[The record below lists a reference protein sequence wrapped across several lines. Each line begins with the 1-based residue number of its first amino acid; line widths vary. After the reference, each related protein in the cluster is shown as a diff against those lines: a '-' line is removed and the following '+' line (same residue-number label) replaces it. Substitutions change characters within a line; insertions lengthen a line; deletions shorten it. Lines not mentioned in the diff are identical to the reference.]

1 MKENFENKVI
11 TLADGET
18 ANSLRGA
25 ALAGIGISETDA
37 ESCFTDAADCVQNWQ
52 CCTCKFI
59 CLKLVT
65 EDISSYLILK
75 CFR

>member
-25 ALAGIGISETDA
+25 ALAGIGISETD
-37 ESCFTDAADCVQNWQ
+37 CFQDAVYCVMDWQ